1 MASLL
6 DANKV
11 GHSTHFLG
19 ENVHRSSWPAGY
31 WKEFFV
37 KILCAL
43 LCYYWCV
50 QFYEIYALRNL
61 CLFCFF
67 PLFVG
72 AVVGIEVDGER
83 VGADVGNIVG
93 CPVGDL
99 VGLLVGMDVGFLVG
113 SLVTLGVGLLLGL
126 VVGWLVGIFVGP
138 LVGTVVGFRVGTE
151 VGVFVGSDVGEVVG
165 LVLSFSSEQE
175 ISIHQPSFP
184 K

>member
-72 AVVGIEVDGER
+72 AVVGIEVDCER

-93 CPVGDL
+93 CPVGDI
-99 VGLLVGMDVGFLVG
+99 VGLLVGMDVG
-113 SLVTLGVGLLLGL
+113 SLVGLLLGL
-126 VVGWLVGIFVGP
+126 IVGWLVGIFVGP

-151 VGVFVGSDVGEVVG
+151 VGVLVGSDVGEVVG
-165 LVLSFSSEQE
+165 LTLSSSSEQV
-175 ISIHQPSFP
+175 ISMHQPSFP